1 MRTIDLWIITMVAI
15 AVAIATYTIFE
26 RFGII

>member
-1 MRTIDLWIITMVAI
+1 MRTVDLWIITMVATV
-15 AVAIATYTIFE
+15 VAIATYTIFE